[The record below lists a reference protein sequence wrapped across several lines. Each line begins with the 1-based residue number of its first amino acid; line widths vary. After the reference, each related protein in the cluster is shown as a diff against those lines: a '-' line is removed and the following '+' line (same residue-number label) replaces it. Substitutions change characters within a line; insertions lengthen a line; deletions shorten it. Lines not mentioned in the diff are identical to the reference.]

1 MNPEL
6 LEKGMQIPAKFLL
19 TESIVYAKDGDLP
32 QGWYFY
38 DTPGIETGYIVK
50 GGTIATMGN
59 TPIITLKGKGKIH
72 PWKVVSEL
80 TETTWG
86 HKDNFEYH
94 LMKMEDIPSIPLN
107 WTSAYSESPYV
118 LIGEF

>member
-38 DTPGIETGYIVK
+38 DTPGIEIGYIVK
-50 GGTIATMGN
+50 GGKKMGWRGHTAIIA
-59 TPIITLKGKGKIH
+59 LKGEGKIH

-80 TETTWG
+80 TETPWS

-107 WTSAYSESPYV
+107 WTSFPTV